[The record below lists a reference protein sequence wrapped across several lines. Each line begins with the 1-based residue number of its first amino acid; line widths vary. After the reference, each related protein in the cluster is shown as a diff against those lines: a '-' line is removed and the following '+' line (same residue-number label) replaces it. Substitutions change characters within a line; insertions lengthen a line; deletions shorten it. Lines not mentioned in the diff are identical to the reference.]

1 MSDDTIQHM
10 VAAGV
15 RRTPGQQLAEAADRL
30 GEPAKKDANLE
41 DGYCRRCDCVVMA
54 IGVVYPD
61 DHPEAA
67 KDAGVVSE
75 WECPRCGRREG
86 RWSGRVLTGGSSEP
100 LNGEEDESKIAT
112 EQARFQP
119 GSQPR

>member
-10 VAAGV
+10 AAAGV

-30 GEPAKKDANLE
+30 GEPAKKDAKLE
-41 DGYCRRCDCVVMA
+41 AGYCRRCDRVVVV

-61 DHPEAA
+61 DHPEANEG
-67 KDAGVVSE
+67 AGVVSE

-86 RWSGRVLTGGSSEP
+86 RWTGAVLTGGATEP
-100 LNGEEDESKIAT
+100 LFGEEHESKIAD
-112 EQARFQP
+112 EQARYP
-119 GSQPR
+119 VGSQPR